1 MRRRTG
7 QKWLVI
13 GLYLNAAMLGAILLV
28 LLGRDGPPRLLS
40 GAWGQNQL
48 PIGGGAGV
56 FIVPAQFAEKVY
68 GCYIMDIDAQ
78 TLCAYQY
85 RPHDGQL
92 RLVAARYF
100 RWDRLL
106 REFNTEKPTPA
117 EVQDLVEQQQAAQ
130 RVLEPARQRPAVEPP
145 QQP

>member
-56 FIVPAQFAEKVY
+56 FIVPAQF
-68 GCYIMDIDAQ
+68 
-78 TLCAYQY
+78 
-85 RPHDGQL
+85 
-92 RLVAARYF
+92 
-100 RWDRLL
+100 
-106 REFNTEKPTPA
+106 
-117 EVQDLVEQQQAAQ
+117 
-130 RVLEPARQRPAVEPP
+130 
-145 QQP
+145 